1 MLTKQQALK
10 LRNALLV
17 ANKGSTKILS
27 AITASKS
34 GKITASAHKQYS
46 KELRLIKSIAA
57 KSERHLLKAF
67 SNTQDLV
74 KASKIEAVE
83 KLLVA
88 SAELSLRAKL
98 MSQVLADA
106 DELSELP
113 DGPADFDADETEEIV
128 ESDDDTEEVEADDE
142 EIECDDETDEVE
154 ADDDEE
160 IVEADDDEEIIES
173 DDEEIVESDDEEA
186 ETPVEAKRKAL
197 ARAKALKARKA
208 VKAKRVIPTRK
219 RISANAK
226 MVRSASV
233 KRTSLAQANKS
244 LIGWDFG
251 VK

>member
-10 LRNALLV
+10 LRNALSV

-27 AITASKS
+27 AITASKT

-67 SNTQDLV
+67 VTTQDLV

-113 DGPADFDADETEEIV
+113 DGPADFEADEVEEIVEAEDETDEVV
-128 ESDDDTEEVEADDE
+128 ESDDDTEEVESDDETDEIVESDDE

-160 IVEADDDEEIIES
+160 IVES
-173 DDEEIVESDDEEA
+173 DDEEV

-197 ARAKALKARKA
+197 ARAKARKA